1 MVDGI
6 DCPFCPPRPDDS
18 PFWIKIATLGTS
30 TLYLDR
36 NQTYRGHCLLVFDAR
51 HVIGMESLA
60 PGEFTGFMADFHA
73 SARAIAAACQPDLM
87 NYASLGN
94 VVPHLHWHL
103 VPRYKNDP
111 RWGGPVYTTTREEM
125 LHTSRSEEE
134 YHEVISAIRR
144 HLLNTA

>member
-36 NQTYRGHCLLVFDAR
+36 NQTYWGHCLLVFDAR

-60 PGEFTGFMADFHA
+60 PGEFTGFMADLHA

-94 VVPHLHWHL
+94 VIPHLHWHL
-103 VPRYKNDP
+103 VPRYKDDP
-111 RWGGPVYTTTREEM
+111 RWGGRSIPRLGRRCCIHPDRKRSITRSS
-125 LHTSRSEEE
+125 TR
-134 YHEVISAIRR
+134 YVG
-144 HLLNTA
+144 TC